1 MSEERNIVTTIAEWR
16 GVGLTIE
23 YEHNWLNIDRVPDL
37 RVAHFS
43 IRAREEGAM
52 LPITQTGYRSHF
64 EHPDRVEAIGGPKAY
79 VLACLDAE
87 AVNPDWKA
95 RVATAQQL
103 RLF

>member
-1 MSEERNIVTTIAEWR
+1 MDEERNTVIIKVEWQ
-16 GVGLTIE
+16 GVGLTVE

-43 IRAREEGAM
+43 IRTREEGAM

-64 EHPDRVEAIGGPKAY
+64 EHPDRVDAIGGPKAY
-79 VLACLDAE
+79 VLAWLDAE
-87 AVNPDWKA
+87 AASPDWKA
-95 RVATAQQL
+95 RVAASKQL